1 MNAAIEKIKS
11 TQELREGIQNVNLLG
26 FLQLLEAHKDVIVKL
41 AQKDARFRQV
51 LKMKLEV
58 LKQHSRID
66 IMYFEMVA

>member
-1 MNAAIEKIKS
+1 MKEIKS
-11 TQELREGIQNVNLLG
+11 TQELREGIQNVNLKG

-51 LKMKLEV
+51 LKMKLET
-58 LKQHSRID
+58 LKAHSRID